1 MNKAEEKDLIL
12 AEIKAG
18 RFEYKKALHEEVIKE
33 MELHALIDVSR
44 TKDGTDVDLTSK
56 GKAFVSKGGY
66 VALEETKKKEKHRE
80 YIKRAFFFLL
90 GAIVAKMIDI
100 LLSHLLS

>member
-1 MNKAEEKDLIL
+1 MNKTEEKDLIL

-18 RFEYKKALHEEVIKE
+18 RFEYKKALHEEIIKE
-33 MELHALIDVSR
+33 MELHTLIDVSR

-56 GKAFVSKGGY
+56 GKTFINEGGY
-66 VALEETKKKEKHRE
+66 AALEEAKKKENRKE
-80 YIKRAFFFLL
+80 YIKRAFFFVL
-90 GAIVAKMIDI
+90 GAITVKMIDI